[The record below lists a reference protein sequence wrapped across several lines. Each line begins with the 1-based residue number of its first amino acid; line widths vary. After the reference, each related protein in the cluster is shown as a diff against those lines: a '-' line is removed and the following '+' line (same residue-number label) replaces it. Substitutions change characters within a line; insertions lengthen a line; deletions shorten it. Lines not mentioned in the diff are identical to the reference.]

1 MSETV
6 TPRMVM
12 LRTIASMLDHPSVY
26 MGGPSQRNMRRAEE
40 ILAAVAPLIAAEA
53 LERAAVVVE
62 THQAEVQQN
71 INDNI
76 AEVRVV
82 QIKPSDN
89 WPLIKA
95 RDWLKYIA
103 AAIRALKETT

>member
-1 MSETV
+1 MRPEDV
-6 TPRMVM
+6 PDA
-12 LRTIASMLDHPSVY
+12 LRAAALEATLNAGQGDDYI
-26 MGGPSQRNMRRAEE
+26 R
-40 ILAAVAPLIAAEA
+40 IIIAAVYPHIAAEA